1 MGGVMKVE
9 VKNWDN
15 EVVGSIDLPDE
26 VFAREVNQH
35 LVWEVVRAYLAS
47 RRRGTHKA
55 KNRGE
60 VKGTRAKPW
69 KQKHTGRARAGTRQS
84 PLWRKG
90 GVAHGPRPRSYVQK
104 VNKKARKAA
113 LRGVLS
119 QRLAEG
125 RLIVLGSLELEAP
138 KTKDFL
144 KRLDSLGVSGEKVLL
159 VDGLEN
165 LNLHLASRN
174 RPDVK
179 MLDAGSLNTYEVLNH
194 RWIVA
199 SEPSVRS
206 LVEVLS

>member
-1 MGGVMKVE
+1 MKVE
-9 VKNWDN
+9 VKNWEN

-69 KQKHTGRARAGTRQS
+69 KQKHTGRARAGSRQS

-125 RLIVLGSLELEAP
+125 RLIVLGSLELDAP

-179 MLDAGSLNTYEVLNH
+179 MLDAGSLNAYEVLNH

-206 LVEVLS
+206 LAEVLS

>member
-1 MGGVMKVE
+1 MKVE

-179 MLDAGSLNTYEVLNH
+179 MLDAGSLNAYEVLNH

-206 LVEVLS
+206 LAEVLS

>member
-1 MGGVMKVE
+1 MGDVMKVE

-69 KQKHTGRARAGTRQS
+69 KQKHTGRARAGSRQS

-90 GVAHGPRPRSYVQK
+90 GVAHGPRPRSDVQK

-179 MLDAGSLNTYEVLNH
+179 MLDAGSLNAYEVLNH

-206 LVEVLS
+206 LAEVLS

>member
-47 RRRGTHKA
+47 RRRGTHKV

-60 VKGTRAKPW
+60 VVGTRAKPW
-69 KQKHTGRARAGTRQS
+69 KQKHTGRARAGSRQS

-125 RLIVLGSLELEAP
+125 RLLVLGSLELEAP

-144 KRLDSLGVSGEKVLL
+144 KRLDSLGVKGEKVLL

-179 MLDAGSLNTYEVLNH
+179 MIDAGSLNAYEVLNH

-206 LVEVLS
+206 LAEVLS

>member
-1 MGGVMKVE
+1 MKVE

-69 KQKHTGRARAGTRQS
+69 KQKHTGRARAGSRQS
-84 PLWRKG
+84 PLWRSG

-174 RPDVK
+174 RPEVK
-179 MLDAGSLNTYEVLNH
+179 MLDAGSLNAYEVLNH

-206 LVEVLS
+206 LAEVLS

>member
-1 MGGVMKVE
+1 MKVE

-35 LVWEVVRAYLAS
+35 LVWEVVTAYLAS

-69 KQKHTGRARAGTRQS
+69 KQKHTGRARAGSRQS
-84 PLWRKG
+84 PLWRSG

-174 RPDVK
+174 RPEVK
-179 MLDAGSLNTYEVLNH
+179 MLDAGSLNAYEVLNH

-206 LVEVLS
+206 LAEVLS

>member
-15 EVVGSIDLPDE
+15 EVTGKIELPDA
-26 VFAREVNQH
+26 VFARKVNQH

-47 RRRGTHKA
+47 RRRGTHKT
-55 KNRGE
+55 KERSE
-60 VKGTRAKPW
+60 VKGTGSKPW
-69 KQKHTGRARAGTRQS
+69 RQKHTGRARAGSRQS
-84 PLWRKG
+84 PLWRSG
-90 GVAHGPRPRSYVQK
+90 GIVHGPRPRSYAQK
-104 VNKKARKAA
+104 VNKKARRAA
-113 LRGVLS
+113 LSGVLS

-125 RLIVLGSLELEAP
+125 RLLVLNSLELDAP

-144 KRLDSLGVSGEKVLL
+144 ARLDGLGVKGEKVLL

-174 RPDVK
+174 RPELK
-179 MLDAGSLNTYEVLNH
+179 MLDANSLNAYEVLNH

-199 SEPSVRS
+199 SEPALRT
-206 LVEVLS
+206 LAEVLS

>member
-1 MGGVMKVE
+1 MKVE

-69 KQKHTGRARAGTRQS
+69 KQKHTGRARAGSRQS

-179 MLDAGSLNTYEVLNH
+179 MLDAGSLNAYEVLNH

-206 LVEVLS
+206 LAEVLS

>member
-1 MGGVMKVE
+1 MKVE
-9 VKNWDN
+9 VKNWSN

-47 RRRGTHKA
+47 RRRGTHKT
-55 KNRGE
+55 KEKSE
-60 VKGTRAKPW
+60 VAGTRSKPW
-69 KQKHTGRARAGTRQS
+69 KQKHTGRARAGSRQS
-84 PLWRKG
+84 PLWRSG
-90 GVAHGPRPRSYVQK
+90 GTVFGPRPRSYAQK

-113 LRGVLS
+113 LSGVLS

-125 RLIVLGSLELEAP
+125 RLLVLSSLEIDAP
-138 KTKDFL
+138 RTKDFIA
-144 KRLDSLGVSGEKVLL
+144 RLDGLGVKGEKVLL

-174 RPDVK
+174 RPEVK
-179 MLDAGSLNTYEVLNH
+179 MIDAGSLNAYEVLNH

-199 SEPSVRS
+199 SEPALRS
-206 LVEVLS
+206 LAEVLS

>member
-1 MGGVMKVE
+1 MKVE
-9 VKNWDN
+9 VKNWEN

-35 LVWEVVRAYLAS
+35 LVWEVVTAYLAS

-55 KNRGE
+55 KNRSE

-69 KQKHTGRARAGTRQS
+69 KQKHPGRARAGSRQS
-84 PLWRKG
+84 PLWRSG

-119 QRLAEG
+119 QRMAEG
-125 RLIVLGSLELEAP
+125 RLLVLGSLELEAP

-144 KRLDSLGVSGEKVLL
+144 KRLDSLGVKGEKVLL

-179 MLDAGSLNTYEVLNH
+179 MIDASSLNAYEVLNH

-206 LVEVLS
+206 LAEVLS